1 MVASRIG
8 LIGLGVIILTA
19 TAALAQNTSNPA
31 LSGNTVN
38 PVLSGNSTLLP
49 ARQQLSVSPALP
61 TGLLPN
67 TTGTNPLTGL
77 PCTGPGA
84 LSISGAGSLPGST
97 TAPVNGSLIG
107 TTQAI
112 QTPAFQSVFQSG
124 GTGGAC

>member
-1 MVASRIG
+1 MVADRIG
-8 LIGLGVIILTA
+8 LIGVVAAVLT
-19 TAALAQNTSNPA
+19 TTVALAQNT
-31 LSGNTVN
+31 TN
-38 PVLSGNSTLLP
+38 PVLSGQSTLLQ
-49 ARQQLSVSPALP
+49 ARSELSVSPSLP

-84 LSISGAGSLPGST
+84 LSVSGAGSLPGST

-107 TTQAI
+107 AVQAI

-124 GTGGAC
+124 GSGGAC